1 MKKTTILLLAAS
13 ALLWL
18 CASCDKD
25 RHDVV
30 PPDELGAPEHK
41 YYVEAEGEDIT
52 IPFLT
57 NKAGSVSLVNQAD
70 ENWVQLGRDRF
81 EGMDG
86 SIPVTVRANTGFP
99 RRADLLFKTE
109 NRKDTISVFQKGAVE
124 EIFDIAAGS
133 MVVFNG
139 TQEATT
145 VATDI
150 NIPLNSIKTEIRYA
164 SGDGWIKDCELTQS
178 SFSFKTEDNPDKDY
192 SRRALIVLSYK
203 DGWRDTQERILSV
216 IQARSDNQLGTTFTF
231 EQLRAIASVAGYTLP
246 EDSLIEGYIV
256 STTEGGNAGDAIV
269 EDYQYQ
275 KGTIDYT
282 LSERTAYLESPD
294 GRYGFRL
301 IAAKDKNDNFKN
313 DFTRYSLVWLKIGG
327 AVVKRSSTQPYQYTI
342 EGVSSDN
349 LLSSMDGYHTMPWK
363 EKHISELTDE
373 DINTLVTIKDCEIAM
388 RKGPFTP
395 VNEGYCHT
403 HSYNRLAKYP
413 ILIRD
418 IEGSSLYMF
427 TNMKCTYRRNGE
439 QLPYGSGDITG
450 IVVHENYKSFERDGN
465 IGRYQL
471 RHLMREDIKLKQDF
485 ADNFSG
491 LITEFRYAK
500 FPGEFETTNLPN
512 AILATKG
519 NGELC
524 HTYGAVNNYSAS
536 YFYIGKCGPAK
547 QYGNKYEEGAGIELD
562 DGGIYQPWVD
572 KGTEADQNTD
582 GKGWYNAN
590 IKLSWSNK
598 FWWDSENDRGYCWLV
613 NFSTLGISSD
623 RVSMQFAMYN
633 NSSSARSPRYWK
645 AEYSLTTT
653 DTSPDSDDQWNLIGE
668 FTVPDVAIWEK
679 DGVFYQNDW
688 QTLGTRVYDFPL
700 PVEILGHESVS
711 IRLTPRNNR
720 AAAKSVTSYDDSTI
734 KNDTGY
740 NTMDYFAVRYNK

>member
-30 PPDELGAPEHK
+30 APDELGAPEHE
-41 YYVEAEGEDIT
+41 YYVEAGGEDIT

-70 ENWVQLGRDRF
+70 KDWVQLGQDSF
-81 EGMDG
+81 EGVDG
-86 SIPVTVRANTGFP
+86 SIPVTVSANTGFP

-109 NRKDTISVFQKGAVE
+109 NRKDTISLFQKGAVK
-124 EIFDIAAGS
+124 EIFDISAGS

-139 TQEATT
+139 TGEATT
-145 VATDI
+145 VATEI

-164 SGDGWIKDCELTQS
+164 AGDGWIKDCELTQS

-203 DGWRDTQERILSV
+203 DGWRDTQERVLSV

-231 EQLRAIASVAGYTLP
+231 EALRTIASVAGYTLP

-269 EDYQYQ
+269 EDYLHQ

-301 IAAKDKNDNFKN
+301 ITNSADKN
-313 DFTRYSLVWLKIGG
+313 DFTRYSRVWLKIGG
-327 AVVKRSSTQPYQYTI
+327 AVVKRSSTHPYQYTI

-363 EKHISELTDE
+363 EKHISELADE
-373 DINTLVTIKDCEIAM
+373 DINTLVTIKDCEFAM

-395 VNEGYCHT
+395 VNEGYAYT
-403 HSYNRLAKYP
+403 TTYNRLAKYP

-471 RHLMREDIKLKQDF
+471 RHLVREDIQLKKDF

-524 HTYGAVNNYSAS
+524 HSSGGELGNYSPS
-536 YFYIGKCGPAK
+536 YFYIGTCGSSYK
-547 QYGNKYEEGAGIELD
+547 GKYEEGAGIELD
-562 DGGIYQPWVD
+562 GDHIYQPWVD
-572 KGTEADQNTD
+572 KGTEAEQNTD
-582 GKGWYNAN
+582 GKGWYKDN

-598 FWWDSENDRGYCWLV
+598 NWWDSDNDRGYCWLV
-613 NFSTLGISSD
+613 NFSTAGIASD
-623 RVSMQFAMYN
+623 KVSLQFAMYN
-633 NSSSARSPRYWK
+633 NSQKARSPRYWK
-645 AEYSLTTT
+645 AQYSLTTT
-653 DTSPDSDDQWNLIGE
+653 DTSPASDSQWVDIGQ
-668 FTVPDVAIWEK
+668 FTVPDVAVW
-679 DGVFYQNDW
+679 GSQNDY

-711 IRLTPRNNR
+711 IRLMPRLNR
-720 AAAKSVTSYDDSTI
+720 AASLSETSYDDSTI
-734 KNDTGY
+734 KNGDGY
-740 NTMDYFAVRYNK
+740 NTLDYFAVRYNK